1 MTAKT
6 SNKIRRFDLLERF
19 VHWIVAITFLYAA
32 FSGLSMW
39 SRKLY
44 WISAVLGGGVTVRAM
59 HPIIA
64 LIFAAAFA
72 RMFFQWASQMKLDAD
87 DRVWLANSHKY
98 AMNQEEGLP
107 EVGKFNGGQK
117 MMFWMQALFTALLL
131 ISGIVLWFPEFMPR
145 PARLL
150 AVLVHPLAAIGAIGG
165 IIVHI
170 YMGTAA
176 VPGSVKAMVRG
187 VVTPRWAAAHHPK
200 WLREQ
205 KR

>member
-32 FSGLSMW
+32 FSGLSLW

-59 HPIIA
+59 HPIAA

-72 RMFFQWASQMKLDAD
+72 RMFVKWASQMKLDAD

-107 EVGKFNGGQK
+107 EAGKFNGGQK

-131 ISGIVLWFPEFMPR
+131 VSGAVLWFPELMPR
-145 PARLL
+145 ALRLG
-150 AVLVHPLAAIGAIGG
+150 AVLLHPLAAIGSRAG
-165 IIVHI
+165 
-170 YMGTAA
+170 
-176 VPGSVKAMVRG
+176 
-187 VVTPRWAAAHHPK
+187 PR
-200 WLREQ
+200 
-205 KR
+205 